1 MNKHIKLFLLL
12 LFTITLAGC
21 RKADYT
27 TEEICE
33 FVSQRY
39 GEDYSYIGNSGN
51 SYSFKGTDGK
61 VFTVRQDRT
70 SDPEGIFSEPILR
83 SSFLANKYS
92 EKLSE
97 VDTFISR
104 NNLDVTL
111 ERKGTYYDYTIE
123 NATEAESRGLKDFIE
138 EQIDYDLGCT
148 GYTFSE
154 TLTVYV
160 TVYNNGELED
170 TFYIS
175 TL

>member
-1 MNKHIKLFLLL
+1 M
-12 LFTITLAGC
+12 
-21 RKADYT
+21 
-27 TEEICE
+27 
-33 FVSQRY
+33 
-39 GEDYSYIGNSGN
+39 
-51 SYSFKGTDGK
+51 
-61 VFTVRQDRT
+61 
-70 SDPEGIFSEPILR
+70 FSEPILR

-104 NNLDVTL
+104 NNLDVAL
-111 ERKGTYYDYTIE
+111 ERNGTYYDYTIE
-123 NATEAESRGLKDFIE
+123 NATEAESRGLEDFIE